1 VNAARAPRFTP
12 LHTENGDSAATTGF
26 PAVNASWD
34 DPLTRSSGNAWEN
47 GKSAGN
53 GWDDA
58 PAKPASPAW
67 DDAPGKDSGPSWDD
81 ASAKPASP
89 AWEEPLSPPAAAP
102 PPAAAT
108 GPLPSVSPGNG
119 GPAPS
124 FGTPR
129 AGDSGGGLPTRLPSR
144 PIRGFGNG
152 GNDTGPLRREVVVPP
167 AAPLGQGNRLPIFES
182 VESDWFRRGRH
193 SADRANGPSAPN
205 GPAIQESAP
214 SWTSAADEGWRA
226 AEAVSKP
233 ASGGV
238 TLSGLPK
245 RVPKANLVPGTV
257 GSNSQSAP
265 PPIRS
270 AAMTRDRFAS
280 FQRGVREARAAANLD
295 EDGGGEGDGVT

>member
-1 VNAARAPRFTP
+1 LN
-12 LHTENGDSAATTGF
+12 
-26 PAVNASWD
+26 
-34 DPLTRSSGNAWEN
+34 N
-47 GKSAGN
+47 GKPAGN
-53 GWDDA
+53 GWGDA
-58 PAKPASPAW
+58 PAKPSSPAW
-67 DDAPGKDSGPSWDD
+67 DDTPGQESGPSWDD
-81 ASAKPASP
+81 ASAKSAAP

-108 GPLPSVSPGNG
+108 GPLPSISGNG

-124 FGTPR
+124 FGPPR
-129 AGDSGGGLPTRLPSR
+129 AGDSGGGGLPTRLPSR

-152 GNDTGPLRREVVVPP
+152 GNGNDTGPVRREVVVPP

-193 SADRANGPSAPN
+193 SADRAPGPNVSA
-205 GPAIQESAP
+205 AAQESAP

-257 GSNSQSAP
+257 GSNSQSAA

-280 FQRGVREARAAANLD
+280 FQRGVREARAAASPED
-295 EDGGGEGDGVT
+295 DGGGEGDGVT